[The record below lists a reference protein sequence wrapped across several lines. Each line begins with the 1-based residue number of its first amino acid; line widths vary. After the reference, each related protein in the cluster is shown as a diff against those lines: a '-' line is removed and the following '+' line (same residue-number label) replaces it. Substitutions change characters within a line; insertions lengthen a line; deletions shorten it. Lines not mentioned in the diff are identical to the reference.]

1 LEPTPILAE
10 DAVVD
15 DVLALEDVLVFV
27 VVEVVVFV
35 VEVVVPPLISFKSLV

>member
-1 LEPTPILAE
+1 MLPE

-15 DVLALEDVLVFV
+15 DVLALEDVLVLV

-35 VEVVVPPLISFKSLV
+35 VEAVVPPTSFRSLA